1 MTISINKLQLRIFLT
16 ILLAIFIFSGINKIL
31 NFNSTSNLIASQIPF
46 TKYFSNIVTLL
57 VILTIIILPCLI
69 IYNPINSII
78 TQLSTIAL
86 VIFMILVIIFF
97 HNPLTMKDQLI
108 NFMTRLSMIGGLLLI
123 LFISQ

>member
-1 MTISINKLQLRIFLT
+1 MTISINQLQLRIFLT

-46 TKYFSNIVTLL
+46 TKHFSNIVTLL

>member
-1 MTISINKLQLRIFLT
+1 MTISINKLVLRIFL
-16 ILLAIFIFSGINKIL
+16 ILLLAIFIFSGINKIL

-46 TKYFSNIVTLL
+46 TKNFSNIITIL

-97 HNPLTMKDQLI
+97 HNPLTMQDQLI
-108 NFMTRLSMIGGLLLI
+108 NFMTRLSIIGGLLLI

>member
-1 MTISINKLQLRIFLT
+1 MTISINKLVLRIFL
-16 ILLAIFIFSGINKIL
+16 ILLLAIFIFSGINKIL

-46 TKYFSNIVTLL
+46 TKNFSNIITIL

-69 IYNPINSII
+69 IYNPLNSII

>member
-1 MTISINKLQLRIFLT
+1 MTISINQLQLRIFL
-16 ILLAIFIFSGINKIL
+16 ILLLAIFIFSGINKIL
-31 NFNSTSNLIASQIPF
+31 NFKSTSNLIASQIPF
-46 TKYFSNIVTLL
+46 TKHFSNIVTLL

-97 HNPLTMKDQLI
+97 HNPITMKDQLI

>member
-46 TKYFSNIVTLL
+46 TKHFSNIVTLL